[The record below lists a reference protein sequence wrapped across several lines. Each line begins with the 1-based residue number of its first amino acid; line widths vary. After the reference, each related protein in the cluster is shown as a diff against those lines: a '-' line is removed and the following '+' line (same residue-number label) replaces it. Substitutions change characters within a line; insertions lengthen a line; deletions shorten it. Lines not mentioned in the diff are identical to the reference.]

1 MKQEKLELITDF
13 YEFTMSNGYFIKN
26 MNDIAYFD
34 IFFRKVP
41 DKGGYA
47 IVAGL
52 EQIIEFIENLKFD
65 DDDIEYLRRK
75 KIFSEEFLKYLA
87 NFKFSGDIWAIPEG
101 TVVFP
106 GEPLVTVRAPMIEA
120 QLLETMLLLIINHQS
135 LIATKTNRIVKEAD
149 GRPVMEFGARRAHGT
164 SSAVYG
170 ARASIIGGAVGTSC
184 VETAKKFNVPA
195 SGTMAH
201 SWIQS
206 FDTEYEAF
214 KTYAE
219 IYPYGCTI
227 LVDTYNT
234 LESGV
239 PNAIKVFDEILKPKG
254 IRPSAVRVDS
264 GDLAYLSKKIRVM
277 LDEAGYEDC
286 KICVTNSLDE
296 YLISSLIKQ
305 GAKVDSFG
313 VGENLITAKSDA
325 VFGGVYKLVA
335 IEKDGKIV
343 PKIKVSENIEKITN
357 PGFKKT
363 YRFYSKTTNYALA
376 DVVMLEDEEISE
388 NEYEIFDPQSPW
400 KKKILKN
407 YYVKRLEQKIYE
419 QGKLIYKSPELT
431 EIAKYEKEQLST
443 IWDEIK
449 RLENPQRY
457 YVDLSKKLWDLK
469 NNMLN
474 EIGTKFKNQ
483 KR

>member
-1 MKQEKLELITDF
+1 MNQEKLELITDF
-13 YEFTMSNGYFIKN
+13 YEFTMSNGYLLKN

-34 IFFRKVP
+34 VFFRSVP

-52 EQIIEFIENLKFD
+52 EQVIEFIENLKFD
-65 DDDIEYLRRK
+65 DEDIKYLRARN
-75 KIFSEEFLKYLA
+75 IFSEEFLDYLK

-106 GEPLVTVRAPMIEA
+106 REPLITVRAPIIEA

-135 LIATKTNRIVKEAD
+135 LIATKTNRIVREAK

-164 SSAVYG
+164 AAAVYG
-170 ARASIIGGAVGTSC
+170 ARAAIIGGAIGTSC
-184 VETAKKFNVPA
+184 TLTAQKFNISA

-206 FDTEYEAF
+206 FDSEYEAF
-214 KTYAE
+214 KAYAE
-219 IYPYGCTI
+219 IYPEGCTL

-239 PNAIKVFDEILKPKG
+239 PNAIKVFDEVLKPKG
-254 IRPSAVRVDS
+254 IRPAAVRLDS
-264 GDLAYLSKKIRVM
+264 GDLAYLSKKVRKM
-277 LDEAGYEDC
+277 LDDAGYQDC

-296 YLISSLIKQ
+296 HLISSLIQQ

-313 VGENLITAKSDA
+313 VGENLITAKSDS

-335 IEKDGKIV
+335 MEKDGKII
-343 PKIKVSENIEKITN
+343 PKIKISENIEKITN
-357 PGFKKT
+357 PSFKKT
-363 YRFYSKTTNYALA
+363 YRFYSKTTNYAIADVITLA
-376 DVVMLEDEEISE
+376 DEGMPEEG
-388 NEYEIFDPQSPW
+388 YQIFDPQAPW

-407 YYVKRLEQKIYE
+407 CYVKPLAEKIFE
-419 QGKLIYKSPELT
+419 NGKLIYKSPELT
-431 EIAKYEKEQLST
+431 EIAKYEKAQLAT
-443 IWDEIK
+443 IWEEVK
-449 RLENPQRY
+449 RLENPQKY

-469 NNMLN
+469 NEMLN
-474 EIGTKFKNQ
+474 K
-483 KR
+483 

>member
-1 MKQEKLELITDF
+1 MKTEKLQLITDF
-13 YEFTMSNGYFIKN
+13 YEFTMSNGYFLKN

-34 IFFRKVP
+34 VYFRNVP

-52 EQIIEFIENLKFD
+52 EQVIEFMENLHFD
-65 DDDIEYLRRK
+65 EEDIQYLRAQGIFSEGFLEYLR
-75 KIFSEEFLKYLA
+75 

-106 GEPLVTVRAPMIEA
+106 NEPLLTVRAPIIEA

-149 GRPVMEFGARRAHGT
+149 GRPVMEFGARRAHGI
-164 SSAVYG
+164 SAAVYG
-170 ARASIIGGAVGTSC
+170 ARAAIIGGAIGTSC
-184 VETAKKFNVPA
+184 TLTAKEFGVPA

-219 IYPYGCTI
+219 TYPNGCTL

-239 PNAIKVFDEILKPKG
+239 PNAIRVFDEVLKPKG
-254 IRPSAVRVDS
+254 IRPVAVRLDS
-264 GDLAYLSKKIRVM
+264 GDLAYLSKKVREM
-277 LDEAGYEDC
+277 LDNAGYEDC

-305 GAKVDSFG
+305 GAKVDIFG

-325 VFGGVYKLVA
+325 VFGGVYKIVA
-335 IEKDGKIV
+335 MEKNGEII
-343 PKIKVSENIEKITN
+343 PKIKISENVEKITN
-357 PGFKKT
+357 PSFKRV
-363 YRFYSKTTNYALA
+363 YRFYSKTTNNALA
-376 DVVMLEDEEISE
+376 DVITLSDEVIDE

-400 KKKILKN
+400 KKKTLKN
-407 YYVKRLEQKIYE
+407 YYVKPLAEKIYDN
-419 QGKLIYKSPELT
+419 GKLVYTSPSVL
-431 EIAKYEKEQLST
+431 EIAKYKKEQVNT
-443 IWDEIK
+443 IWEEIR
-449 RLENPQRY
+449 RLDNPQKY

-469 NNMLN
+469 HNLLEN
-474 EIGTKFKNQ
+474 K
-483 KR
+483 

>member
-1 MKQEKLELITDF
+1 MNQEKLELITDF
-13 YEFTMSNGYFIKN
+13 YEFTMSNGYLLKN

-34 IFFRKVP
+34 IFFRNIP

-65 DDDIEYLRRK
+65 EEDIEFLRSK
-75 KIFSEEFLKYLA
+75 KIFSEKFLNYLKD
-87 NFKFSGDIWAIPEG
+87 FKFSGDIWAIPEG

-106 GEPLVTVRAPMIEA
+106 GEPLVTIKAPMIEA
-120 QLLETMLLLIINHQS
+120 QLLETVLLLMINHQS
-135 LIATKTNRIVKEAD
+135 LIATKTNRIVKEAG

-164 SSAVYG
+164 SAAIYG
-170 ARASIIGGAVGTSC
+170 ARAAIIGGAVGTAC
-184 VETAKKFNVPA
+184 TLTAKKFNIPA

-201 SWIQS
+201 SWVQS
-206 FDTEYEAF
+206 FDSEYEAF

-219 IYPYGCTI
+219 IYPKGCTL

-239 PNAIKVFDEILKPKG
+239 PNAIKVFDEVLKPQG
-254 IRPSAVRVDS
+254 IRPVAVRLDS
-264 GDLAYLSKKIRVM
+264 GDLAYLSKKVRIM
-277 LDEAGYEDC
+277 LDKAGYEDC

-305 GAKVDSFG
+305 GAKVDLFG

-325 VFGGVYKLVA
+325 VFGGVYKLAA
-335 IEKDGKIV
+335 IEKNGNLI
-343 PKIKVSENIEKITN
+343 PKIKISENVDKITN
-357 PGFKKT
+357 PSFKKV
-363 YRFYSKTTNYALA
+363 YRFYSKNTNYALA
-376 DVVMLEDEEISE
+376 DVVALADEKINE
-388 NEYEIFDPQSPW
+388 NEYEIFDPQAPW
-400 KKKILKN
+400 KKKTLSN
-407 YYVKRLEQKIYE
+407 YYVRPLAEKIYD
-419 QGKLIYKSPELT
+419 GGNLVYKSPTLS
-431 EIAKYEKEQLST
+431 EIAEYKKNQLNT

-449 RLENPQRY
+449 RLENPQKY

-469 NNMLN
+469 DNML
-474 EIGTKFKNQ
+474 KN
-483 KR
+483 KKC